1 MKPAAA
7 LVGLLLAACSG
18 EPRAGKLVS
27 VRSAP
32 DTTASTVELESLTV
46 EEPRRLGKGHAM
58 AWTEGT
64 IAIADGPDMV
74 LVDET
79 TLVERERIAAT
90 SWTAPPQGKAVD
102 PNDVRVPDGHV
113 IAAALSPDGTR
124 VAVKIDGGALVVVSL
139 DETLDG
145 TLGGKVVSGPAFVPI
160 TALSTGVSWAP
171 GVLATP
177 ALGCEVHLIRTN
189 RVALL
194 PRSKFTQ
201 ACGLGLSPDAKRL
214 LVGRQIFVG
223 RPGDEVELYDADNLT
238 RLSGWDLGNDDD
250 QPYVAWPTT
259 GGSGGVHLWE
269 PRATA
274 AVPVHSIAVSPAF
287 AGAGTLIIE
296 QTDGLTAVSI
306 ATGAVLWRADL
317 GAIILGLAASEDVV
331 VATSNRGG
339 FFRLDAQTGRVV
351 VREPSLNGSALAFL
365 PGGNIAHLGVDDA
378 VRVLTPEAKE
388 LARIL
393 PVRES
398 AGAWVIADG
407 TFERIG
413 DPARELICRASG
425 KVVPFARC
433 ASLERRGLLTNLLSA
448 GRDPR

>member
-1 MKPAAA
+1 MKPEAA

-27 VRSAP
+27 VPSAP
-32 DTTASTVELESLTV
+32 DATASTVELESLTV

-74 LVDET
+74 LIDET

-102 PNDVRVPDGHV
+102 PNDVRVPNGHV

-124 VAVKIDGGALVVVSL
+124 VAVKIDGGALVVLSL

-194 PRSKFTQ
+194 PRSKGTQ

-214 LVGRQIFVG
+214 LVGRQFLGNAARADAI
-223 RPGDEVELYDADNLT
+223 ELYDADTLA
-238 RLSGWDLGNDDD
+238 RLSGG
-250 QPYVAWPTT
+250 
-259 GGSGGVHLWE
+259 
-269 PRATA
+269 
-274 AVPVHSIAVSPAF
+274 
-287 AGAGTLIIE
+287 
-296 QTDGLTAVSI
+296 
-306 ATGAVLWRADL
+306 
-317 GAIILGLAASEDVV
+317 
-331 VATSNRGG
+331 
-339 FFRLDAQTGRVV
+339 
-351 VREPSLNGSALAFL
+351 
-365 PGGNIAHLGVDDA
+365 
-378 VRVLTPEAKE
+378 
-388 LARIL
+388 
-393 PVRES
+393 
-398 AGAWVIADG
+398 
-407 TFERIG
+407 
-413 DPARELICRASG
+413 
-425 KVVPFARC
+425 
-433 ASLERRGLLTNLLSA
+433 GLLLFCCVCIIF
-448 GRDPR
+448 